1 MSIAILQD
9 PLTLTVY
16 KELSAMYLQNKYTK
30 CYYSI
35 IDRAKSREL
44 SKDIY
49 TEKHHII
56 PRSLGGP
63 NDQIN
68 LVKLTAKEHRLAHIL
83 LPRMTIDPVHTK
95 SMWYALWMMLRTKNT
110 NQQRKISKGSAFN
123 LAKIEVAKNS
133 SQLHK
138 GKTVSKETREKLSKS
153 CQGRPSPNKGIAMSA
168 EQKQKMSATIKKNGR
183 IISPE
188 TITKILESRQHY
200 RHSEETKQKISAN
213 SKGKTVKHTVE
224 TRQKIS
230 DSLKGR
236 VPVWLK
242 GKPGHGKGKPRTEE
256 TKNKLKIPKPKFI
269 CPHCNAVV
277 GGQSNYNRW
286 HGDHCK
292 MIT

>member
-1 MSIAILQD
+1 
-9 PLTLTVY
+9 
-16 KELSAMYLQNKYTK
+16 MYLQNKYTK
-30 CYYSI
+30 CYYNI
-35 IDRAKSREL
+35 IDRAKSRDLPKE
-44 SKDIY
+44 IY
-49 TEKHHII
+49 TESHHII
-56 PRSLGGP
+56 PKSLGGA
-63 NDQIN
+63 NDQSN
-68 LVKLTAKEHRLAHIL
+68 LVKLTAREHFICHLL
-83 LPRMTIDPVHTK
+83 LPKMLIGNNKRKMSFAIW
-95 SMWYALWMMLRTKNT
+95 SMLNRDHSK
-110 NQQRKISKGSAFN
+110 QRSRYKVNSHRYESIK
-123 LAKIEVAKNS
+123 KQVAEAI

-168 EQKQKMSATIKKNGR
+168 EQKQKMSVTIKKNGR

-188 TITKILESRQHY
+188 TITKIIESRRHY

-213 SKGKTVKHTVE
+213 NKGKTVNHTIE

-236 VPVWLK
+236 VPLWLK

-286 HGDHCK
+286 HGEHCK

>member
-1 MSIAILQD
+1 
-9 PLTLTVY
+9 
-16 KELSAMYLQNKYTK
+16 MYLQNKYAK

-35 IDRAKSREL
+35 INRAKSREL

-49 TEKHHII
+49 IEKHHII
-56 PRSLGGP
+56 PRSLGGS
-63 NDQIN
+63 NDQTN

-83 LPRMTIDPVHTK
+83 LPRMTIDPAHTK
-95 SMWYALWMMLRTKNT
+95 SVWYALWMMLRTKNT

-138 GKTVSKETREKLSKS
+138 GKTVSVETREKISKS
-153 CQGRPSPNKGIAMSA
+153 SLGRESAFKGHTHSA
-168 EQKQKMSATIKKNGR
+168 ESKQKLSAARKGKTT
-183 IISPE
+183 SLE
-188 TITKILESRQHY
+188 TITKILESRKHY

-213 SKGKTVKHTVE
+213 NKGKTVNHTIE

-242 GKPGHGKGKPRTEE
+242 GKPGHSKGKPRTEE

-286 HGDHCK
+286 HGEHCK
-292 MIT
+292 MIA